1 MLAPSSSMGSL
12 VWKSILDDRDTLLN
26 LLKNWSME
34 QIFEIPRGFL
44 TGFKLPQ
51 SQHMSQTIKL
61 VFELILT
68 KPRRWNR

>member
-34 QIFEIPRGFL
+34 RMFEIPR
-44 TGFKLPQ
+44 
-51 SQHMSQTIKL
+51 
-61 VFELILT
+61 
-68 KPRRWNR
+68 

>member
-1 MLAPSSSMGSL
+1 
-12 VWKSILDDRDTLLN
+12 
-26 LLKNWSME
+26 ME
-34 QIFEIPRGFL
+34 QMFEIPRGFL

>member
-34 QIFEIPRGFL
+34 WMFKIPRGFL
-44 TGFKLPQ
+44 TRFKLPQ